1 MRLQI
6 GRLFEIVYLLLDKH
20 KMTAAELATHF
31 EVSPRTIYRDIELL
45 SEAGIPV
52 YMSKGK
58 GGGIA
63 LLPEYVLNK
72 AVLTAQEKRELLAS
86 LSAVEAVA
94 PAQTVAVLGKLSALL
109 GKPEA
114 DWIEVDFSSWGGV
127 ETQTVQWE
135 TLKTAILNK
144 NQVCFLYS
152 NGKGETAKRKV
163 EPLKLCFKGQG
174 WYLYGYC
181 HTRQAERFFK
191 LTRMRKLELL
201 TEKVQH
207 TAPHHV
213 LQGRRHFP
221 DRFVT
226 LTLHIDAEMAFR
238 VYDELKIYTQQPDGS
253 FIATIAM
260 PDGEW
265 LYQYLFSYGPHCRVL
280 APVQVRQ
287 ELRSYLQKILA
298 CC

>member
-1 MRLQI
+1 M
-6 GRLFEIVYLLLDKH
+6 
-20 KMTAAELATHF
+20 
-31 EVSPRTIYRDIELL
+31 
-45 SEAGIPV
+45 
-52 YMSKGK
+52 
-58 GGGIA
+58 
-63 LLPEYVLNK
+63 
-72 AVLTAQEKRELLAS
+72 
-86 LSAVEAVA
+86 
-94 PAQTVAVLGKLSALL
+94 
-109 GKPEA
+109 
-114 DWIEVDFSSWGGV
+114 
-127 ETQTVQWE
+127 
-135 TLKTAILNK
+135 
-144 NQVCFLYS
+144 
-152 NGKGETAKRKV
+152 
-163 EPLKLCFKGQG
+163 
-174 WYLYGYC
+174 YGYC